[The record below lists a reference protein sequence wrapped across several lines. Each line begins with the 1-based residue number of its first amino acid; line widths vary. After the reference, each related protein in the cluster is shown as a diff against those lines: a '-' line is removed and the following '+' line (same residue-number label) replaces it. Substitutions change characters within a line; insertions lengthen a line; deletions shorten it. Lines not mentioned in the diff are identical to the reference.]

1 MKYNRFILVLFILA
15 LGCTLVSFT
24 IFTCAHTQIIQNVLA
39 TNTTAA
45 SVQSTNGSS
54 ITLGSPQTYTEY
66 ETHYFNQK
74 KTPLIVNGTHEIEE
88 SFAGHEI
95 LNGSIVA
102 THGKVFLT
110 NSTAGANRLQTVAGY
125 DNVHGITLF
134 LRGINHIGA
143 DGTIRAIG
151 TVITSKGM
159 VGIFRGEIDKN
170 GNAIAK
176 FWFWK

>member
-1 MKYNRFILVLFILA
+1 MKNNRSILVLFVLA

-24 IFTCAHTQIIQNVLA
+24 IFTGSHTKIMQNVFA

-54 ITLGSPQTYTEY
+54 ITLGNPQTYTEY

-74 KTPLIVNGTHEIEE
+74 KTPIIANGTHEIEE

-110 NSTAGANRLQTVAGY
+110 NSTAGANRLQTVTGY

-134 LRGINHIGA
+134 FRGINHIGA

-151 TVITSKGM
+151 TLINSKGM